1 MSNMAIKNRMSDLN
15 NHLFAEIERLGDED
29 LKGDAL
35 KEEIERAEAL
45 TKVSG
50 QIINNG
56 ALALK
61 AEVIKT
67 NSLGANSKLPD
78 FLELEDKKA

>member
-1 MSNMAIKNRMSDLN
+1 MAVKNRMSDLN

-67 NSLGANSKLPD
+67 NGLVANSKLPD

>member
-1 MSNMAIKNRMSDLN
+1 MGLKNTMSDLN

-29 LKGDAL
+29 LKGDDL

-45 TKVSG
+45 SKISG
-50 QIINNG
+50 QIISNG

-61 AEVIKT
+61 AEIVKT
-67 NSLGANSKLPD
+67 GSLPSNAKLPA
-78 FLELEDKKA
+78 FLEDHDGGGD

>member
-1 MSNMAIKNRMSDLN
+1 MAVKNRMSDLN

-61 AEVIKT
+61 AEVIKA